1 MRWIGAFV
9 AGLLAGIALAVALL
23 YVNPLSRQ
31 KLAEVDSTTL
41 LSYEFGPATL
51 SFTHGDQLGFDLQPR
66 DVSPLW
72 ESTIRRSMLG
82 MFVLHDLRGTPVA
95 IASRAM
101 KLSPQSNPL
110 LRGVLVAD
118 HWLVTVPGAGS
129 YFIESE
135 DNVWP
140 LIRDTFVD
148 VNVLGGSWEGAQ
160 LYELSVGPDSRG
172 AARLLGTSGRFAGV
186 EGVAVHS
193 LEVTDYADRSQ
204 LLYPVNGQLRLD
216 ARRPAQQAAAANP

>member
-1 MRWIGAFV
+1 MRWLGVFFAGLV
-9 AGLLAGIALAVALL
+9 AGAALALALL
-23 YVNPLSRQ
+23 YFNPLSGQR
-31 KLAEVDSTTL
+31 LADVESTTL

-66 DVSPLW
+66 DVPALW

-82 MFVLHDLRGTPVA
+82 SFVLHDLQGTPVA

-101 KLSPQSNPL
+101 KISPESNPL

-118 HWLVTVPGAGS
+118 HWLVTVPGAGT

-135 DNVWP
+135 DNLWP
-140 LIRDTFVD
+140 IIRDTFVD
-148 VNVLGGSWEGAQ
+148 VNLLGGSWDGSQ
-160 LYELSVGPDSRG
+160 LYQLSVGPDSRG
-172 AARLLGTSGRFAGV
+172 AAKLLGTSGRFAGV

-193 LEVTDYADRSQ
+193 MEVTDYADRSQ

-216 ARRPAQQAAAANP
+216 ARRPSQQAAATNP